1 MTMNTYRY
9 IPDYINFLLFDCTQ
23 TSGGVHTKKGKK
35 NFQYKVIGK
44 CKLRKKKTEV
54 FNVIKYYS
62 IKWLVF
68 LGRMNILMH
77 RIFTSTVLIRLS
89 GQINFF
95 VLFRLNCTFPD

>member
-44 CKLRKKKTEV
+44 CKLRKKK
-54 FNVIKYYS
+54 NRS
-62 IKWLVF
+62 L
-68 LGRMNILMH
+68 
-77 RIFTSTVLIRLS
+77 
-89 GQINFF
+89 
-95 VLFRLNCTFPD
+95 